1 MEILQGIYPTR
12 VIAKNNLREFV
23 RKYGSC
29 VTRVDYIKQYVKI
42 CDLIFYFISREQEET
57 WCKGRTYV
65 YKNELWHS
73 GERVKR

>member
-12 VIAKNNLREFV
+12 TIAKNNLREFA

-29 VTRVDYIKQYVKI
+29 VTRVNYIKQYVQMF
-42 CDLIFYFISREQEET
+42 DLTFYFISYEQEET

-73 GERVKR
+73 GERAKR